1 MVECCGKRYPADAAL
16 LQRVMTE
23 QGLALERQQGLWL
36 DFLRQ
41 LPDPRW
47 AALCLER
54 AEALQELLDRQRR
67 LAAAMGVN
75 SASNS
80 PAPAIPTSPFAERHF
95 VWLGEGRGVLA
106 DQLRGGIAALA
117 RRGII
122 ANDAA
127 QQNALRRGLGLML
140 NDHERSSPQ
149 PWVRWLASSDMLNY
163 LVESLW
169 RQGLIYCVEG
179 QRAKWQTLCG
189 VFLRADG
196 TPFQPS
202 IKSNRCKNPHKT
214 REIDAAILN
223 GLAPMGRLK

>member
-1 MVECCGKRYPADAAL
+1 MVECCGKQYSADADV

-23 QGLALERQQGLWL
+23 QRVPLERQMGLWL

-41 LPDPRW
+41 LPDPHW
-47 AALCLER
+47 AARCLER

-67 LAAAMGVN
+67 LAAVAGVN
-75 SASNS
+75 STSSAVPSS
-80 PAPAIPTSPFAERHF
+80 VPLPAQAPRHF
-95 VWLGEGRGVLA
+95 VWLGEGRGVHA

-122 ANDAA
+122 ANDTS
-127 QQNALRRGLGLML
+127 QQDALRRGLGLML

-163 LVESLW
+163 LVENLW

-196 TPFQPS
+196 TLFQPS
-202 IKSNRCKNPHKT
+202 IKSNRCKNPQKI
-214 REIDAAILN
+214 REIDRAFLD
-223 GLAPMGRLK
+223 GLQPLAR